1 LAKISQLMS
10 RLLII
15 EPNPMLRYAL
25 AVALTPDHQAQFVDA
40 LPQAP
45 ALQNI
50 DGIIVDAAMLRQRA
64 KPSPVDLEAVE
75 RWRVPTVLI
84 DDLEPTL
91 SPGRVDW
98 VTVKI
103 PVQRERLLKALFD
116 CLNPA
121 AGPTAAAR
129 KSEAKTAL
137 PAKTRV
143 KKNHETNT
151 AMKPASNV
159 IELVEVVEEKSEGG

>member
-1 LAKISQLMS
+1 
-10 RLLII
+10 
-15 EPNPMLRYAL
+15 MLRHAL

-50 DGIIVDAAMLRQRA
+50 DGIIVDAAMLRQGA
-64 KPSPVDLEAVE
+64 KPSPVDLETVQ
-75 RWRVPTVLI
+75 RWRVPTLWI
-84 DDLEPTL
+84 DDSEPAL
-91 SPGRVDW
+91 KPARVDW
-98 VTVKI
+98 ITVKM

-121 AGPTAAAR
+121 GGSTAPR
-129 KSEAKTAL
+129 RSEAKTAL

-143 KKNHETNT
+143 KKNTEANT
-151 AMKPASNV
+151 ATKPASNV
-159 IELVEVVEEKSEGG
+159 IELVEVVEDEPESV

>member
-1 LAKISQLMS
+1 
-10 RLLII
+10 
-15 EPNPMLRYAL
+15 MLRYAL

-75 RWRVPTVLI
+75 RWRVPTVLL

-91 SPGRVDW
+91 PPGRLDW

-103 PVQRERLLKALFD
+103 PVQREQLLKALFD

-121 AGPTAAAR
+121 ARPTAEAAR
-129 KSEAKTAL
+129 KNEAKTAL
-137 PAKTRV
+137 PAKTRA
-143 KKNHETNT
+143 KKNNQTNT
-151 AMKPASNV
+151 ATKPASNV
-159 IELVEVVEEKSEGG
+159 IELVEVVEEESEGG